1 MGEAGNQL
9 VGLQGVR
16 TGPMERYKSTGMGSP
31 CYLAPGSKSRSLDQA
46 AEPAWLGP
54 RGNLKP
60 LAEPGLCS
68 HSSEG
73 PGREGDAPDLGLAA
87 LPYPLMP
94 KPLTHGSL
102 LPKQDAPL
110 PCLGEWGGLPR
121 ASRRECP
128 GAAGKANDRLEN
140 WGIRLT

>member
-16 TGPMERYKSTGMGSP
+16 TRPMERYKSTGMGSP

-46 AEPAWLGP
+46 AEPAWLGQ

-60 LAEPGLCS
+60 LAEPGPCS

-73 PGREGDAPDLGLAA
+73 PGRGGECSRLGVGSSSLSTDA
-87 LPYPLMP
+87 
-94 KPLTHGSL
+94 
-102 LPKQDAPL
+102 
-110 PCLGEWGGLPR
+110 
-121 ASRRECP
+121 
-128 GAAGKANDRLEN
+128 
-140 WGIRLT
+140 